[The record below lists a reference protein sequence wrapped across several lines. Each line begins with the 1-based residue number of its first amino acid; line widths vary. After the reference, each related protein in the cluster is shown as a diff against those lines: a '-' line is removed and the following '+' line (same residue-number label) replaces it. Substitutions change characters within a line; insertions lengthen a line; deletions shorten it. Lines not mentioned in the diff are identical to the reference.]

1 MREFVQKYRAKQKLK
16 YAFSAA
22 GLFISKR
29 LSNGKEARR
38 YPNIHDVEI
47 NQDHIRYVFTLLNGM
62 DPKEVKKKE
71 YVFQQVFSRNLE
83 IRGDMKR
90 FVLYVYRQEM
100 KEVVKYEPGTM
111 IPAVK
116 HLKLPALCGVDRHGK
131 IISYDMTVNPH
142 ILIGG
147 RTGWGKSTQLR
158 QLLTTMILSKRPEE
172 LELYLGDCKKAEFH
186 LFRNVEHVKANLVQE
201 KDIARMIDHIV
212 QEMDHRSDLLDVFA
226 VEHID
231 KLPADKRK
239 PYIVLCI
246 DEVIK
251 LSKNQRIMD
260 QLIDLTSLGRAL
272 GIFVILS
279 MQRPVAKVIDT
290 TVRANLNV
298 AMGFRVRDVTEARV
312 LNTPGAEKLPVPGR
326 FYMDIEGDMT
336 EVQAPFLTLE
346 EAHKL
351 LEPFRVAPEDARQV
365 YEDEIIHESEAAED
379 DQIFGRWIE

>member
-1 MREFVQKYRAKQKLK
+1 MHGLVQRYRAKQRLK
-16 YAFSAA
+16 YAFGAA
-22 GLFISKR
+22 GLFISRK
-29 LSNGKEARR
+29 LSNGNEARR
-38 YPNIHDVEI
+38 YPKIHDV
-47 NQDHIRYVFTLLNGM
+47 QLTGSHIRYVFTLLNGM
-62 DPKEVKKKE
+62 DPKDVIKKE
-71 YVFQQVFSRNLE
+71 FVFQQVFGRNLE
-83 IRGDMKR
+83 LKGDMKR
-90 FVLYVYRQEM
+90 FVLYVYSKEM
-100 KEVVKYEPGTM
+100 KEIVAYDPLIM
-111 IPAVK
+111 LPAVK
-116 HLKLPALCGVDRHGK
+116 TLKLPALCGADRHGK
-131 IISYDMTVNPH
+131 IIAYDMTVNPH

-158 QLLTTMILSKRPEE
+158 QLLTTMILSKKPEE

-201 KDIARMIDHIV
+201 KDIGRMIEHISA
-212 QEMDHRSDLLDVFA
+212 EMDKRSDLLDAFS

-231 KLPADKRK
+231 KLPSDKRK

-298 AMGFRVRDVTEARV
+298 AMGFRVRDAIEARV
-312 LNTPGAEKLPVPGR
+312 LSTPGAEKLPVPGR

-346 EAHKL
+346 EAQKL
-351 LEPFRVAPEDARQV
+351 LEPFKVAPETAKHVSNDDLTTAG
-365 YEDEIIHESEAAED
+365 EES

>member
-1 MREFVQKYRAKQKLK
+1 MKEFVQKLRAKQKMK
-16 YAFSAA
+16 YTFTSA
-22 GLFISKR
+22 GLYISKK

-38 YPNIHDVEI
+38 YPKIHDIQLEDGYV
-47 NQDHIRYVFTLLNGM
+47 RYVFTLLNGM
-62 DPKEVKKKE
+62 DPKELKKKE
-71 YVFQQVFSRNLE
+71 YVFQQVFGRNLE
-83 IRGDMKR
+83 LRGDMKR
-90 FVLYVYRQEM
+90 FVLYVYTEEM
-100 KEVVKYEPGTM
+100 KEVVRYDAETM
-111 IPAVK
+111 TQAVK
-116 HLKLPALCGVDRHGK
+116 HLKLPALCGADRHGR
-131 IISYDMTVNPH
+131 IVSYDMTVNPH

-158 QLLTTMILSKRPEE
+158 QLLTTMILTKTPEE

-201 KDIARMIDHIV
+201 KDIARMIEHIAD
-212 QEMDHRSDLLDVFA
+212 EMDKRSDLLDAFA

-231 KLPADKRK
+231 KLPADKKK

-251 LSKNQRIMD
+251 LSKNQHIMN

-279 MQRPVAKVIDT
+279 MQRPVGKVIDT

-298 AMGFRVRDVTEARV
+298 AMGFRVRDVIEARV
-312 LNTPGAEKLPVPGR
+312 LSTPGAEKLPVPGR

-346 EAHKL
+346 EAQKL
-351 LEPFRVAPEDARQV
+351 LEPYKIAPENARQV
-365 YEDEIIHESEAAED
+365 FDEDVQPASEDEEQ
-379 DQIFGRWIE
+379 QIFGRWIE